1 MPMSSVP
8 NGRDLVRLRALLQP
22 DFSIYRAE
30 AEPPPT
36 GADRA
41 LQPPLTETP
50 GDHQRPVG
58 LDVAVHG
65 AELEIVGPV
74 RPAHL
79 GVHRAVHRRRLGETG
94 RGDADAAVHRARPH
108 IALE

>member
-8 NGRDLVRLRALLQP
+8 NDCEQVRLRALLQTY
-22 DFSIYRAE
+22 FSIHRAE

-65 AELEIVGPV
+65 VGPDLGIELAGKNQGDPAVHGAELEIVAPV
-74 RPAHL
+74 RPSHL
-79 GVHRAVHRRRLGETG
+79 GV
-94 RGDADAAVHRARPH
+94 
-108 IALE
+108 